1 MIRVWNTLDPQ
12 IQASTTTTSFK
23 AALKRSFPQ
32 RMRHLNKFKG
42 ASAVNHTRMRLGLSA
57 LKQQLHR
64 HHIIDSPI
72 CIQCRQEEESTD
84 HYLLRCT
91 RHDGPRRVM
100 FQRLGPLAADMGINF
115 YNNNNNNNKTLTITK
130 LLLRGSNELSHDNN
144 MFVFNVVHDYITA
157 SKRFWFT

>member
-1 MIRVWNTLDPQ
+1 MYMIVRRQMPDYLHELLPGQTNRTCRNNNFPIIRSNTEKHRRSAIPSMIRAWNTLGPQ

-72 CIQCRQEEESTD
+72 CIQCRQEEESTT
-84 HYLLRCT
+84 Y
-91 RHDGPRRVM
+91 
-100 FQRLGPLAADMGINF
+100 
-115 YNNNNNNNKTLTITK
+115 
-130 LLLRGSNELSHDNN
+130 
-144 MFVFNVVHDYITA
+144 
-157 SKRFWFT
+157 